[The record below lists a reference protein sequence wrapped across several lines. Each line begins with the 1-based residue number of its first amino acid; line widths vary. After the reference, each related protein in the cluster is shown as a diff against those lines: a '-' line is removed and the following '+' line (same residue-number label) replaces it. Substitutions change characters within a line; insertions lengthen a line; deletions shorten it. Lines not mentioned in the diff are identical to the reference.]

1 MNGNPILGMS
11 RVAWTVPWV
20 AHCPVWVSVSVAM
33 SFPPV
38 WWARLALAAERLPAE
53 CPQGDE
59 QAGGAPCGHDQQVQP
74 GEAEPGGVRV
84 VGDEQ
89 RVGQVPDREDLADV
103 GEPVRQDRD
112 RDEYPGDEVEREQE
126 RLGDRLGGVLV
137 ANHRGERVA
146 QAAEGGGA
154 DDYGD
159 R

>member
-59 QAGGAPCGHDQQVQP
+59 QAGGAPCGHDQQVQAR
-74 GEAEPGGVRV
+74 EAEPGGVRV

-89 RVGQVPDREDLADV
+89 RVGQVPDREDLSHV
-103 GEPVRQDRD
+103 RQPVRQYRD
-112 RDEYPGDEVEREQE
+112 RDENPGDEVKRQC
-126 RLGDRLGGVLV
+126 DRRGGGQRGILV
-137 ANHRGERVA
+137 ADERGE
-146 QAAEGGGA
+146 
-154 DDYGD
+154 
-159 R
+159 